1 MSIKTDVIIIGGGAT
16 GCGIARD
23 LALRG
28 VHHYLVEKGDFAS
41 GATGA
46 CHGLLHSGGR
56 YVVND
61 PEAAHECITENTIL
75 RKIAQKCVE
84 TTGGLF
90 VRLPGDSKRYRD
102 RFLKGCEEVGIETT
116 VLSPSKALDLVPN
129 LNPAMEEA
137 IMVPDCSIDPF
148 RLCMLNAYTSRH
160 RGGNILTHHEVIE
173 IIKEKGVCVGVK
185 ARERL
190 TAQIKEIRARIIINA
205 TGAWGDKL
213 ARLSGSEV
221 PMTLSKGSLIISNH
235 RLTNMV
241 INRLRVPSDGD
252 IIVPNEAVCLAGTT
266 SITVQDPDVLEI
278 DPSEVDV
285 VASEAEKMIP
295 SFGTTRLIRAYTGV
309 RPLLKASGTDGR
321 SISRGFKIID
331 HENGM
336 YSILGGKLT
345 TYRLMA
351 EKMVDVI
358 MENFGLR
365 ATCRTA
371 ELPLEG
377 QDELSGY
384 PLSKRLSNMD
394 DIVCECELVPRRI
407 VEHAINTMGTHYVGD
422 IQHRTRLG
430 MGPCQGGFCT
440 YRALGIMQELGK
452 VSPELSLKILNEFLQ
467 RRFKGIRPA
476 LWGDQ
481 LREEQ
486 LIESIYLGILNM
498 ENT

>member
-1 MSIKTDVIIIGGGAT
+1 
-16 GCGIARD
+16 
-23 LALRG
+23 
-28 VHHYLVEKGDFAS
+28 
-41 GATGA
+41 
-46 CHGLLHSGGR
+46 
-56 YVVND
+56 
-61 PEAAHECITENTIL
+61 
-75 RKIAQKCVE
+75 
-84 TTGGLF
+84 
-90 VRLPGDSKRYRD
+90 
-102 RFLKGCEEVGIETT
+102 
-116 VLSPSKALDLVPN
+116 
-129 LNPAMEEA
+129 
-137 IMVPDCSIDPF
+137 
-148 RLCMLNAYTSRH
+148 
-160 RGGNILTHHEVIE
+160 
-173 IIKEKGVCVGVK
+173 VK

-190 TAQIKEIRARIIINA
+190 TSQIKEIRARIIINA

-213 ARLSGSEV
+213 ARLSGAEV

-266 SITVQDPDVLEI
+266 SITVNDPNVLEI
-278 DPSEVDV
+278 DPAEVDV
-285 VASEAEKMIP
+285 VAGEAEKMIP

-309 RPLLKASGTDGR
+309 RPLLKASGSDGR

-358 MENFGLR
+358 MEKFALR

-371 ELPLEG
+371 DLPLEG

-384 PLSKRLSNMD
+384 PLSKRLSSMD

-452 VSPELSLKILNEFLQ
+452 VSPELSLKILSEFLQ

-498 ENT
+498 ENA